1 MACAVCR
8 KCVAGRQDARRR
20 IDSQSTAHVKSILSE
35 VANRLHSG
43 IAQTLF
49 GDNSLVCRLC
59 FRTAEKLAK
68 LKEEV
73 TAKEAEL
80 ERSMKI
86 SVEEAVASLSP
97 QPRGSSLP
105 ETPTRAGS
113 KRSRSTETEDTPQT
127 PSKSPSKRTPT
138 RITRT
143 PRRISR
149 LLTPTASESPC
160 VAVS

>member
-49 GDNSLVCRLC
+49 GDNSLVCRLR
-59 FRTAEKLAK
+59 FRTAEKLAE

-105 ETPTRAGS
+105 ETPTRARDPGQPRQ
-113 KRSRSTETEDTPQT
+113 K
-127 PSKSPSKRTPT
+127 
-138 RITRT
+138 T
-143 PRRISR
+143 PRRRRRSLHPR
-149 LLTPTASESPC
+149 GH
-160 VAVS
+160 VRVSHVHQEGFQDC